1 MDIGKQHTMC
11 LLLCCLVFNICEC
24 GFQRSKIVLMLVND
38 LQNHITLC
46 IIGHLLQLIVERNAE
61 TSGHIFQC
69 YIPVPQIFRVSI
81 AVVNRFKLSEWHD
94 RSFARNTNH
103 TVSVRLRFHLQLR
116 VQNILQGLC
125 TVIEEINQ
133 AFVDA
138 HGIRVVRRL
147 SGGGAVYHDTGNLN
161 FTFIVDQDT
170 APGLNFKI
178 FVRPVVEA
186 LARFGVHAEFTGR
199 NDLTIGGMKFSG
211 NSQYAKHGRLLHH
224 GCIMLDSNLT
234 DVADALR
241 VKQAKFDSKAVK
253 SVRSRVTTIN
263 THAPTPIAMEDFKS
277 ALRACAMAGGALE
290 PYTLTAEDMLA
301 VQKLRDGKYATWAW
315 NYGFSPPYDM
325 RREARFPAGL
335 VTAHLRVKQGCI
347 QAVRFYGDFFGSGPL
362 EELEAAMA
370 GLPLDAQLAE
380 ALAPLHVEHYMSG
393 ITAEELA
400 RLLRG

>member
-1 MDIGKQHTMC
+1 M
-11 LLLCCLVFNICEC
+11 
-24 GFQRSKIVLMLVND
+24 
-38 LQNHITLC
+38 
-46 IIGHLLQLIVERNAE
+46 
-61 TSGHIFQC
+61 
-69 YIPVPQIFRVSI
+69 
-81 AVVNRFKLSEWHD
+81 
-94 RSFARNTNH
+94 
-103 TVSVRLRFHLQLR
+103 
-116 VQNILQGLC
+116 
-125 TVIEEINQ
+125 
-133 AFVDA
+133 
-138 HGIRVVRRL
+138 RRL

-301 VQKLRDGKYATWAW
+301 VQKLRDGKYVTWAW
-315 NYGFSPPYDM
+315 NYGFSPLYDM